1 MTGSKKERLDRV
13 LLFALI
19 VLVQL
24 AWGAALVYLAV
35 HFL

>member
-1 MTGSKKERLDRV
+1 LVPKTAKDRRERV
-13 LLFALI
+13 VVALV

-24 AWGAALVYLAV
+24 TWGAALVYLAV